1 MPQDFGGD
9 IISLVWQSGPMAK
22 FVLLV
27 LLIFSVVSWAIMIE
41 KHFLIRKARQQS
53 REFLAV
59 FRKSSKFSEVKAI
72 CDDLQA
78 SPLVGLFLAGFN
90 ELNFQLRASLKQQ
103 GAGADDSQARAT
115 IHNIEGISRALLRS
129 TAVEINKLERTLNFL
144 ATTGAI
150 TPFIGLFGT
159 VWGIMSSFRMIG
171 ITGSANLAAVAPGIS
186 EALIATAAGLAAAV
200 PAVIGYNYFVNK
212 IRVVD
217 SEMEDFA
224 LEFLSISE
232 RNFT

>member
-1 MPQDFGGD
+1 MPQEFGGD
-9 IISLVWQSGPMAK
+9 IISLVLQSGPMAK
-22 FVLLV
+22 VVLLI
-27 LLIFSVVSWAIMIE
+27 LLIFSVASWAIMIE
-41 KHFLIRKARQQS
+41 KHFLIRKARRES

-59 FRKSSKFSEVKAI
+59 FRTSSKFSEVKAI
-72 CDDLQA
+72 CDDLHH

-90 ELNFQLRASLKQQ
+90 ELNFQLRASLKHQ
-103 GAGADDSQARAT
+103 GAGPDDAHGRAT
-115 IHNIEGISRALLRS
+115 IHNIEGINRSLLRA

-159 VWGIMSSFRMIG
+159 VWGIMSSFHMIG
-171 ITGSANLAAVAPGIS
+171 ITGSPNLASVAPGIS

-200 PAVIGYNYFVNK
+200 PAVIGFNYFVNM
-212 IRVVD
+212 IRIVD

>member
-1 MPQDFGGD
+1 MPQDFSGD
-9 IISLVWQSGPMAK
+9 IISLVLQSGPMAK
-22 FVLLV
+22 FVLFILLV
-27 LLIFSVVSWAIMIE
+27 FSVASWAIMVE
-41 KHFLIRKARQQS
+41 KHFLIRKARRQS
-53 REFLAV
+53 REFLTV

-72 CDDLQA
+72 CDDLHH

-90 ELNFQLRASLKQQ
+90 ELNFQLRASLKHQ
-103 GAGADDSQARAT
+103 GATADDPQSRAT
-115 IHNIEGISRALLRS
+115 IHNIEGISRALLRA

-159 VWGIMSSFRMIG
+159 VWGIMSSFHMIG
-171 ITGSANLAAVAPGIS
+171 VTGSASLAAVAPGIS

-200 PAVIGYNYFVNK
+200 PAVIGYNYFINK

>member
-1 MPQDFGGD
+1 MPQEASMDV
-9 IISLVWQSGPMAK
+9 ISLVMQSGPMAK
-22 FVLLV
+22 AVLFILLV
-27 LLIFSVVSWAIMIE
+27 FSVVSWGIMIE
-41 KHFLIRKARQQS
+41 KHFLIRKARRQS
-53 REFLAV
+53 QEFLTV
-59 FRKSSKFSEVKAI
+59 FRQSSKFSEVKAI
-72 CDDLQA
+72 CDDLNQ

-103 GAGADDSQARAT
+103 DGGQGRAT
-115 IHNIEGISRALLRS
+115 ITNIEGISRSLLRA

-171 ITGSANLAAVAPGIS
+171 LTGSASLAAVAPGIS
-186 EALIATAAGLAAAV
+186 EALVATAAGLAAAV

>member
-1 MPQDFGGD
+1 MPNEFSGD
-9 IISLVWQSGPMAK
+9 ILGMVWSSGPMHKA
-22 FVLLV
+22 V
-27 LLIFSVVSWAIMIE
+27 LLILLVFSVVSWAIMIE
-41 KHFLIRKARQQS
+41 KHFLIRRARRQS
-53 REFLAV
+53 KEFLGV
-59 FRKSSKFSEVKAI
+59 FRTSSKFSEVKAI
-72 CDDLQA
+72 CDDLSA

-90 ELNFQLRASLKQQ
+90 ELNFQLRASLKHQ
-103 GAGADDSQARAT
+103 GAMPDQGEGRAT
-115 IHNIEGISRALLRS
+115 IHNIEGINRALLRA

-159 VWGIMSSFRMIG
+159 VWGIMSSFHMIG
-171 ITGSANLAAVAPGIS
+171 VTGSPNLASVAPGIS
-186 EALIATAAGLAAAV
+186 EALVATAAGLAAAV
-200 PAVIGYNYFVNK
+200 PAVIGFNYFVNK

>member
-1 MPQDFGGD
+1 MPQDFSGD
-9 IISLVWQSGPMAK
+9 IISLILQSGPMAK
-22 FVLLV
+22 FVLLI
-27 LLIFSVVSWAIMIE
+27 LLVFSVVSWAIMVE
-41 KHFLIRKARQQS
+41 KHFLIRKARRES
-53 REFLAV
+53 REFLTV

-72 CDDLQA
+72 CDDLKH

-90 ELNFQLRASLKQQ
+90 ELNFQLRASLKHQ
-103 GAGADDSQARAT
+103 GGGSEDPQGRAT
-115 IHNIEGISRALLRS
+115 IHNIEGISRALLRA

-159 VWGIMSSFRMIG
+159 VWGIMSSFHMIG
-171 ITGSANLAAVAPGIS
+171 LTGSANLAAVAPGIS

-200 PAVIGYNYFVNK
+200 PAVIGYNYFINK